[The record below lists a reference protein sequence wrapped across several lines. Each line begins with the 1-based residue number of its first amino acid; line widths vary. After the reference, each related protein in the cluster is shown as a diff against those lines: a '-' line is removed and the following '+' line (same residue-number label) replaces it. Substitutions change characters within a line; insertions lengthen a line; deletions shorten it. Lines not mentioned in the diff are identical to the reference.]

1 MQTKTKKKLNNN
13 TYFTRSKQQF
23 VYSFLSFH
31 TKHKMQDNYIST
43 LQAVQFY
50 WEVYVF
56 YYQSDVG
63 LDDIQ
68 VRLGTC
74 KSSLPSNPATT
85 SSPQLVVWTTKNRPI
100 GSKTTEKV
108 TSSTTTKGTVPT
120 MQPQVF
126 SSEIGL
132 NYKITSK
139 CSFKMLLIV

>member
-1 MQTKTKKKLNNN
+1 
-13 TYFTRSKQQF
+13 
-23 VYSFLSFH
+23 
-31 TKHKMQDNYIST
+31 MQDNYIST

-139 CSFKMLLIV
+139 CSFKMLLIVQFEFETSFDIKYNCVQICLKIPRKIAPFVVLW

>member
-1 MQTKTKKKLNNN
+1 M
-13 TYFTRSKQQF
+13 
-23 VYSFLSFH
+23 
-31 TKHKMQDNYIST
+31 
-43 LQAVQFY
+43 QFY

-63 LDDIQ
+63 LDDVK
-68 VRLGTC
+68 VRMGPCWDMLNYRGAD
-74 KSSLPSNPATT
+74 SNNQATT

-126 SSEIGL
+126 SS
-132 NYKITSK
+132 KIK
-139 CSFKMLLIV
+139 LIDKIVFECKL